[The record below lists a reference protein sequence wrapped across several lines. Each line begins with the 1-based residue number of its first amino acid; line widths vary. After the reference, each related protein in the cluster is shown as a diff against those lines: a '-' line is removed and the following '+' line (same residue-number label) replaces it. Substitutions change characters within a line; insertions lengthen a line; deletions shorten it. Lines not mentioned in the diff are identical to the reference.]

1 MFNISK
7 TSIKHVYQIIFI
19 VCKLY
24 LLRMNLLSNTT
35 DFDTLY
41 KTSFDPYLGIGLI
54 GAIVL
59 ICFIPALVLII
70 TLLASSVATEDL
82 RPIMKDRA
90 QNPQFFSDLLWIRTQ
105 DNKIFIYDQYDSAGS
120 IPIQM
125 FRSYPGRATL
135 NIDEMIHSGVIIDS
149 LYVGHLT
156 TINPTVHPTFH
167 RGNCVITSRLLP
179 LWIDA
184 RNRAAIRHK

>member
-59 ICFIPALVLII
+59 ICFITALVLII

-105 DNKIFIYDQYDSAGS
+105 DNKIFIYDQYDSAS
-120 IPIQM
+120 N
-125 FRSYPGRATL
+125 T
-135 NIDEMIHSGVIIDS
+135 
-149 LYVGHLT
+149 
-156 TINPTVHPTFH
+156 
-167 RGNCVITSRLLP
+167 
-179 LWIDA
+179 
-184 RNRAAIRHK
+184 